1 MSESKFNILRAA
13 RVVCIP
19 MLAGTLV
26 VASFAGT
33 GGFAPLGSLQPGVAY
48 AATAAVT
55 YKLVKSDE
63 AIVTSGV
70 KQVNYRWVP
79 SDAKKS
85 TDLVHVLQIDL
96 SNPYVQMNAMSGK
109 GGSVTTGQSVG
120 AMTKATGAVAGVNG
134 DVFNTGAASEGAP
147 LGAELRSGLLLVAPT
162 KLQGM
167 FAFALTKDKTPII
180 DRFAFT
186 GSVQAADGT
195 QFALSGLNNSSYTT
209 YPDKTASHSNALY
222 IYTNAWT
229 AASRPANSG
238 TTPLEA
244 LVVDGV
250 VTEIGDGVQI
260 QTPIPANGYIL
271 RGHKGKESGNFILN
285 SLPVGTQVTST
296 YNLVSQ
302 TSGKTYT
309 ENDFQMIVS
318 GHTLL
323 MDGGKASAFSRD
335 VSGVSGSSSAA
346 RTAVGYSQDG
356 KTAYLVTVEKYGTS
370 NGATLAEFQKVLT
383 ALGVWKAVNLDG
395 GGSTTMITRPLGET
409 ATTLAHPTTT
419 GTTQRAVA
427 NGIGVYTTAPAGETK
442 GITASGSKTLFI
454 GQQATYS
461 LKAYDTYYNPIDAA
475 GLTPSWSVSGGLGSF
490 ADGVLTASKAGK
502 GELTVKSGAASDKVN
517 LEVVGGAQIN
527 QLKVSPST
535 TVLSPGAKITAKL
548 TATLADGR
556 TLEVP
561 ADAAKWEF
569 KGFTAAASGGVI
581 TIGAVGEQTETGYAI
596 ARYDG
601 FSTAF
606 ALSAGAEK
614 SFETFENATYP
625 VTFDKLPAETSGTAA
640 IVTGLPGRETSKAL
654 QLTYDFSVGTGSR
667 FAYALPNGST
677 GLPITGSPSAIT
689 LDAYGDGSFNWLRA
703 EIKGADGK
711 LAYLDLAK
719 MVDWTGWKTIR
730 VDLTGKDI
738 VYPATLTKLYVVN
751 LEEGQDE
758 RALTGAV
765 AFDNL
770 SLQYPAAVGGD
781 AQANIVLQLGQKSA
795 AVDGKS
801 VALDI
806 APLLLNNT
814 TYLPLRF
821 VSDALGAEIGWDQAA
836 QKATVIGGGKL
847 VELWVGKPDLLNTG
861 VRATAAATPILRN
874 GRVLVPVR
882 VVSTEL
888 GRKVGWD
895 QKTKTI
901 TIR

>member
-13 RVVCIP
+13 RVVSIP

-33 GGFAPLGSLQPGVAY
+33 GWAPIAQWQPGVAS

-70 KQVNYRWVP
+70 KQINYSWVP
-79 SDAKKS
+79 SDAKKG
-85 TDLVHVLQIDL
+85 TELVHVLQIDL
-96 SNPYVQMNAMSGK
+96 SNPYVQMNALSGK
-109 GGSVTTGQSVG
+109 NGSVTTGQSVG

-134 DVFNTGAASEGAP
+134 DVFNTGSSSEGAP
-147 LGAELRSGLLLVAPT
+147 LGAELLSGQLLVAPT

-167 FAFALTKDKTPII
+167 YAFALTKDKTPII
-180 DRFAFT
+180 DRFAFS

-195 QFALSGLNNSSYTT
+195 KFALSGLNNSSYTT
-209 YPDKTASHSNALY
+209 YPDKTASHVNALY
-222 IYTNAWT
+222 MYTNAWT
-229 AASRPANSG
+229 AANRPANSG
-238 TTPLEA
+238 TTPMEA

-271 RGHKGKESGNFILN
+271 RGHKGKDSGNFILN
-285 SLPVGTQVTST
+285 SLPVGTQVTSA

-302 TSGKTYT
+302 TSGKTYG
-309 ENDFQMIVS
+309 ESDFQMIVS

-323 MDGGKASAFSRD
+323 MDGGKASSFSRD
-335 VSGVSGSSSAA
+335 VSGVSGSADRA
-346 RTAVGYSQDG
+346 RTAVAYSQDG
-356 KTAYLVTVEKYGTS
+356 KTAYLVTVEEYGS
-370 NGATLAEFQKVLT
+370 HDGVTLTEFQKILT

-409 ATTLAHPTTT
+409 ATTLAHPTYF

-427 NGIGVYTTAPAGETK
+427 NGIGVFTTAPAGATK
-442 GITASGSKTLFI
+442 GIAASGPKTLFI

-475 GLTPSWSVSGGLGSF
+475 GLTPSWSVSGGLGAF
-490 ADGVLTASKAGK
+490 ANGVLTASKAGA
-502 GELTVKSGAASDKVN
+502 GELTVKAGAATDKVGI
-517 LEVVGGAQIN
+517 EVVGGAQIN
-527 QLKVSPST
+527 QLKATPNT
-535 TVLSPGAKITAKL
+535 TVLEPGAKIAVKL
-548 TATLADGR
+548 SATLADGR

-561 ADAAKWEF
+561 ADSAKWEF

-581 TIGAVGEQTETGYAI
+581 TIGTVGEQTKTGYAI

-614 SFETFENATYP
+614 SFETFETAAYP
-625 VTFDKLPAETSGTAA
+625 VTFDKLPAETAGTAA
-640 IVTGLPGRETSKAL
+640 IVTGLPGREASKAL
-654 QLTYDFSVGTGSR
+654 QLTYDFTAGTGDR
-667 FAYALPNGST
+667 FAYALPNGSA
-677 GLPITGSPSAIT
+677 GLAITGSPSGLT
-689 LDAYGDGSFNWLRA
+689 LDVFGDGSNNWLRA
-703 EIKGADGK
+703 EFKGADGK
-711 LAYLDLAK
+711 LARVDIAK
-719 MVDWTGWKTIR
+719 MVNWSGWKQLR
-730 VDLTGKDI
+730 VDLAGSGLT
-738 VYPATLTKLYVVN
+738 YPATLTKLYVVD
-751 LEEGQDE
+751 LAEGQDE
-758 RALTGAV
+758 RSLTGSV

-770 SLQYPAAVGGD
+770 SLQYPAAIDDG
-781 AQANIVLQLGQKSA
+781 AQSDIVLKLGQKSA
-795 AVDGKS
+795 TVDGKS

-806 APLLLNNT
+806 APLLLDGT

-821 VSDALGAEIGWDQAA
+821 VSDALGADIGWDQAA
-836 QKATVIGGGKL
+836 QKATVTGGGKL

-861 VRATAAATPILRN
+861 VRATAAATPILRS

>member
-33 GGFAPLGSLQPGVAY
+33 GPTPFAQLQLGVAS

-55 YKLVKSDE
+55 YKLVKSTE

-70 KQVNYRWVP
+70 KQINYSWVP
-79 SDAKKS
+79 SDTKKS
-85 TDLVHVLQIDL
+85 TVLVHVMQIDL
-96 SNPYVQMNAMSGK
+96 TNPYVQMNAMSGK

-134 DVFNTGAASEGAP
+134 DVFQTGTTSEGAP
-147 LGAELRSGLLLVAPT
+147 LGAELVSGQLIVAPT
-162 KLQGM
+162 QLQGM
-167 FAFALTKDKTPII
+167 YAFALTKDKTPII
-180 DRFAFT
+180 DQFAFS
-186 GSVQAADGT
+186 GSVQADNGA
-195 QFALSGLNNSSYTT
+195 QFKLSGLNNSSYTT
-209 YPDKTASHSNALY
+209 YPDKTASHVNALY
-222 IYTNAWT
+222 IYTSAWT
-229 AASRPANSG
+229 AANRPSNSG
-238 TTPLEA
+238 TTPMEA
-244 LVVDGV
+244 LVVDGT

-260 QTPIPANGYIL
+260 LTPIPANGYIL
-271 RGHKGKESGNFILN
+271 RGHKGKDSGNFILN
-285 SLPVGTQVTST
+285 NLPVGTKVTSA

-302 TSGKTYT
+302 TSGKTYS
-309 ENDFQMIVS
+309 ESDFQMIVS

-335 VSGVSGSSSAA
+335 VSGVSGSSNTA
-346 RTAVGYSQDG
+346 RTAVGYAKDG
-356 KTAYLVTVEKYGTS
+356 MTAYLVTVEKYGTS
-370 NGATLAEFQKVLT
+370 NGATLADFQKILT
-383 ALGVWKAVNLDG
+383 SLGVWKAVNLDG

-409 ATTLAHPTTT
+409 ATTLAHSTTY

-427 NGIGVYTTAPAGETK
+427 DGIGVFTTAPAGETK
-442 GITASGSKTLFI
+442 GITVSGSKTLFI

-461 LKAYDTYYNPIDAA
+461 LKAYDTYYNPVDPG
-475 GLTPSWSVSGGLGSF
+475 GLTASWSVSGGLGSF
-490 ADGVLTASKAGK
+490 ASGVLTASKAGT
-502 GELTVKSGAASDKVN
+502 GELTVKSGAASDKASI
-517 LEVVGGAQIN
+517 EVIGGSQIN
-527 QLKVSPST
+527 QLKASPNT
-535 TVLSPGAKITAKL
+535 TVLQQGAKITVKL

-561 ADAAKWEF
+561 ADSVKWEF

-581 TIGAVGEQTETGYAI
+581 TIGAVGEQTKTGYAI

-625 VTFDKLPAETSGTAA
+625 VTFDKLPAETAGTAA
-640 IVTGLPGRETSKAL
+640 IVTGLPGRETSKVL
-654 QLTYDFSVGTGSR
+654 QLTYDFTVGTGNR

-677 GLPITGSPSAIT
+677 GLAISGSPSALT
-689 LDAYGDGSFNWLRA
+689 LDVYGDGSNNWLRA
-703 EIKGADGK
+703 EFKGADGK
-711 LAYLDLAK
+711 LALVDIAK
-719 MVDWTGWKTIR
+719 MANWTGWKQIR
-730 VDLTGKDI
+730 VDLSGSGIT
-738 VYPATLTKLYVVN
+738 YPATLTKLYVVN
-751 LEEGQDE
+751 LAEGQDE

-770 SLQYPAAVGGD
+770 SLQYPSVVEDG
-781 AQANIVLQLGQKSA
+781 AQSNIVLQLGQKSA
-795 AVDGKS
+795 TVDGKS

-806 APLLLNNT
+806 APLLLNGT

-821 VSDALGAEIGWDQAA
+821 VSDALGADIGWDQAA
-836 QKATVIGGGKL
+836 QKATVTGGGKL

-861 VRATAAATPILRN
+861 VRATAAATPILRS